1 MRVWLNPQK
10 IAERGLTAND
20 VVAAIREQNV
30 QVAAGVIGASPT
42 SPDVAMQLSVNAQG
56 RLSTEE
62 EFSDIVLK
70 TSADGGVTRLGD
82 VARIELDASEYGLR
96 SLRSEEHTSELQSL
110 MRLSY
115 AVFCLKKKKNIY
127 ETK

>member
-1 MRVWLNPQK
+1 MPGVGEVQIWGSGNYAMRVWLNPQK

-56 RLSTEE
+56 RLSTDE
-62 EFSDIVLK
+62 
-70 TSADGGVTRLGD
+70 
-82 VARIELDASEYGLR
+82 
-96 SLRSEEHTSELQSL
+96 RSEERRVGEECVSTCRCRWSPYH
-110 MRLSY
+110 
-115 AVFCLKKKKNIY
+115 
-127 ETK
+127 

>member
-1 MRVWLNPQK
+1 M
-10 IAERGLTAND
+10 
-20 VVAAIREQNV
+20 
-30 QVAAGVIGASPT
+30 GASPT

-96 SLRSEEHTSELQSL
+96 SLLDNKPAIGMGIMQSPGANAL
-110 MRLSY
+110 EVSDQVR
-115 AVFCLKKKKNIY
+115 AVKIGRASCRERGCQY
-127 ETK
+127 V

>member
-42 SPDVAMQLSVNAQG
+42 SPDVAMQLSVNAQV

-82 VARIELDASEYGLR
+82 VARLELDASEY
-96 SLRSEEHTSELQSL
+96 RSEEHTSELQSL
-110 MRLSY
+110 MRTSY
-115 AVFCLKKKKNIY
+115 AVFCLTKKK
-127 ETK
+127 